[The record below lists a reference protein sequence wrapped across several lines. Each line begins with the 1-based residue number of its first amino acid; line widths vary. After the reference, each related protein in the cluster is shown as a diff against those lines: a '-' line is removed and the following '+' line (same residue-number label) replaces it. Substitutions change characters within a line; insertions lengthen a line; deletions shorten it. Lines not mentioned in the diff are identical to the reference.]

1 MTWAL
6 AFRNNGLWFQFLF
19 PQRNWDFQ
27 DRENHPFSSLSSP
40 SACPGTFS
48 VTCYCRGFCT
58 LVTAAPFMAHH
69 SSLQTASVTS
79 FTPNTNTQHSNS
91 DVTFQI
97 LTLKYHNSVS
107 LTTTRMS
114 EPSNKVSQNT
124 PDISVW
130 KHQLTGREWDRKAHT
145 VSWLK
150 IPAEQNKE
158 KQKYSS

>member
-1 MTWAL
+1 MSVPL
-6 AFRNNGLWFQFLF
+6 SSKELRFS
-19 PQRNWDFQ
+19 
-27 DRENHPFSSLSSP
+27 DRENHPFSSLS
-40 SACPGTFS
+40 ACPGSFS
-48 VTCYCRGFCT
+48 VTCYCRGFCM

-69 SSLQTASVTS
+69 SSLQIVPVTS
-79 FTPNTNTQHSNS
+79 FTPNTNPQHSNS

-107 LTTTRMS
+107 PTTTRMS
-114 EPSNKVSQNT
+114 EPDNKNSQNT
-124 PDISVW
+124 SEISVW

-158 KQKYSS
+158 KQKYSN